1 MLNEEQKKQIR
12 QMAAGGV
19 GYRET
24 VKCVLAS
31 KQDVISYRNKLVE
44 KGWTPLEEDTDVKW
58 KENSCLWCG
67 KEYMTVTNGR

>member
-24 VKCVLAS
+24 MKVVFVLNS
-31 KQDVISYRNKLVE
+31 LELFVFDNE
-44 KGWTPLEEDTDVKW
+44 KGCDP
-58 KENSCLWCG
+58 
-67 KEYMTVTNGR
+67 